1 MFGLNTKFSAM
12 GNFWHKVFP
21 ISKCILN
28 RKWGMNQIKNTII
41 LLRFPFSIFL
51 LPITLFSLVLIQPEI
66 NYQLFLV
73 LAIWHLLVFPSCNGY
88 NSYHDWDEG
97 AIGGLASPPQPS
109 RLLLYFSNFMDATA
123 ILLSLFLNNIYAL
136 FVTGFIIASRLYS
149 NRNVRFKKFPIVGF
163 LVVFLFQGAWVF
175 YSNFFAL
182 SPAKDFLNPHLIF
195 SGIAS
200 SFFIATIYP
209 LTQIYQHEADG
220 KDGVK
225 TLSML
230 LGIKGTFIF
239 AAFMFSLSTL
249 FIYLVFYKND
259 ATHVFWLFNIIMF
272 PSTLYF
278 LFWAIRSFK
287 NPVHVNFK
295 NTMVMLVLS
304 SCLNNLFFLILL
316 FK

>member
-1 MFGLNTKFSAM
+1 MHSTQAEG
-12 GNFWHKVFP
+12 
-21 ISKCILN
+21 
-28 RKWGMNQIKNTII
+28 NQIKNTII

-51 LPITLFSLVLIQPEI
+51 LPITLFSLVLIKPEI

-88 NSYHDWDEG
+88 NSYHDRDEG
-97 AIGGLASPPQPS
+97 AIGGLAAPPQPS
-109 RLLLYFSNFMDATA
+109 RLLLYFSNFMDAAA
-123 ILLSLFLNNIYAL
+123 ILLSLFLNNTYAL

-149 NRNVRFKKFPIVGF
+149 NRKVRFKKFPVLGF
-163 LVVFLFQGAWVF
+163 LVVFIFQGAWVF

-182 SPAKDFLNPHLIF
+182 SPDTALLSSPIVF

-209 LTQIYQHEADG
+209 LTQIYQHEADK

-230 LGIKGTFIF
+230 LGKKGTFIF
-239 AAFMFSLSTL
+239 AALMFSLSTL
-249 FIYLVFYKND
+249 FIYLAFYKNE
-259 ATHVFWLFNIIMF
+259 ARYIFWLFNIVML

-278 LFWAIRSFK
+278 LFWARRSFK

-295 NTMVMLVLS
+295 NTMIMLILS
-304 SCLNNLFFLILL
+304 SCLNNLFFLIIL